1 MRPMHAGR
9 QKRCCWAR
17 PSSWRRTGPAPPL
30 ACAPL
35 PKGWRDEA
43 GVTSFPVDE
52 HHADI
57 LRKKIARTL
66 DQAAIEAETAT
77 GAAFSPDEAM
87 AVAAAV
93 LSDDPV

>member
-1 MRPMHAGR
+1 M
-9 QKRCCWAR
+9 
-17 PSSWRRTGPAPPL
+17 
-30 ACAPL
+30 
-35 PKGWRDEA
+35 
-43 GVTSFPVDE
+43 TSFPVDE